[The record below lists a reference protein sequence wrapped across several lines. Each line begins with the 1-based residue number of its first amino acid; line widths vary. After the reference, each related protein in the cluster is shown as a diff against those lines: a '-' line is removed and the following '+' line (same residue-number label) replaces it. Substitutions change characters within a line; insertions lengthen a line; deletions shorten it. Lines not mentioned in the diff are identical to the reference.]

1 MTVVYFGLW
10 LGCAPGLYWFTGVM
24 SDDVVTRFMILTWVW
39 VIGLAWLMTYGM
51 NVVIWPAP
59 EVRGDYDDAVDRGMV
74 LRFGDQI
81 ERKAQ

>member
-1 MTVVYFGLW
+1 
-10 LGCAPGLYWFTGVM
+10 
-24 SDDVVTRFMILTWVW
+24 MILTWVW